1 MSGGDAT
8 ATLKKACRRRGFLGG
23 TTGAGRRQCGSS
35 GRRGAEQGR
44 RGPSGRHP
52 CSVVGGGWPHRGLAR
67 GSLGALSR
75 GCRPGTHHGI
85 VVAVRV
91 GIVVLLVPLVVLL
104 LLQS

>member
-1 MSGGDAT
+1 MGAQEGGAQSKAGGGQAGGIPAVWSGE
-8 ATLKKACRRRGFLGG
+8 GG
-23 TTGAGRRQCGSS
+23 HTGA
-35 GRRGAEQGR
+35 
-44 RGPSGRHP
+44 
-52 CSVVGGGWPHRGLAR
+52 LR